1 MDCLWPEAGCPLQ
14 LHAFY
19 CQKSKSGAFT
29 SRGLSFRDG
38 RGLAKCPGDGG
49 NTPEVV
55 CQLGFQRNMM
65 SSLLQLERTC
75 NAMER
80 WFEVMSTLLTNDV
93 EDVSEDACF
102 FRLQDRVWI
111 PTLIA
116 QFEFSLSRSI
126 RRGN

>member
-1 MDCLWPEAGCPLQ
+1 
-14 LHAFY
+14 
-19 CQKSKSGAFT
+19 
-29 SRGLSFRDG
+29 
-38 RGLAKCPGDGG
+38 
-49 NTPEVV
+49 
-55 CQLGFQRNMM
+55 M